1 MKKSTYFNNAIKN
14 VKYILIL
21 GCLTLSPKLF
31 SQELPIIKGPQEE
44 LTPSP
49 SAANLG
55 RYGGID
61 VKKSTGGIAKEIQ
74 LFQLQQGAIKYN
86 PSIEYFS
93 TGIRVNDW
101 GGRVGMGWSE
111 NFTATIQR
119 EVRSVPDEKATQ
131 RLSTSVSYLVENRTS
146 ANREIVSSLE
156 SDANTINGDPTFD
169 GEYDIFSYNLFG
181 VSGQF
186 IIKNN
191 QAVLLT
197 HRDKIKIEILT
208 TSPTYTFRITDV
220 NGFKYLFQTE
230 IEYSSM
236 GVDGYVTPEIA
247 TAWYI
252 NKIESPFNDELI
264 FNYADIIYTCKTN
277 FSQVYSYKNG
287 LESGEDNIGGES
299 DPLYRMSTNSYNVSR
314 RHTTTKYLTSVT
326 GSEFRL
332 AFDYFS
338 RYDLVGDKM
347 LNMITLYDKSNNP
360 IQRATFTYDTYTSTT
375 QLQGVLAEGD
385 DLYPWNNYGN
395 LSIRYFLNNVS
406 VSTISDPSADSKTY
420 AFTYTTPQN
429 LPHRL
434 SFSQDEGGY
443 YNGISNTWFIPRAR
457 VEAYIAQHSTL
468 WNFPMSYTG
477 YRQPTLS
484 ATSGILNKI
493 TYPTGGSDEIEYELN
508 TYTSNGEEVALP
520 GLRVKRIISSS
531 ISSPATI
538 KTYDYKNFI
547 RNNVTNTTL
556 DYTPTTSSHFLMVD
570 NPFVRRFFAI
580 VHFAN
585 SAGGHGLDCISGY
598 YNLCYTNFSSNSR
611 FDLNVFH
618 GNPIAYSHVTEY
630 QNSAFIAS
638 IYDVSTDLPG
648 SLLYGDEIF
657 KNPKEN
663 TAWNNGLELFRYYG
677 TTSDE
682 YGLIDDNN
690 ILKEMSWV
698 YDNTDSVLVENC
710 YVFKRYEVSGYYGTE
725 TNFYQPYSIV
735 SYNLWSN
742 WVKLASFTEKDY
754 NLCDSGKTIT
764 STKNNYYDNSTHGLL
779 TREETTDSRGNALK
793 KCIRYPADINTG
805 VYSSMVGLN
814 MQNYPVEQTSY
825 VNNYVSGSTLTQFK
839 AGGGSFVPDKTYSL
853 ETSSPLSSFT
863 AFNGTTKDSHYSN
876 IAELEYV
883 NYNSNGKIIEYKTRD
898 NITVSFFYLS
908 TYSSNP
914 IIKAFNISYSNL
926 NNALNTITLPGNG
939 LTLSQS
945 YISSGTITSS
955 DIKNIMTG
963 IKNMYP
969 TNLSQV
975 FGYTY
980 KSLLGVTSETDSNGI
995 TQFYEYDNFGR
1006 LKVVRDNDG
1015 NVLKTYNYNYK

>member
-1 MKKSTYFNNAIKN
+1 MDPEDEPLYF
-14 VKYILIL
+14 
-21 GCLTLSPKLF
+21 
-31 SQELPIIKGPQEE
+31 
-44 LTPSP
+44 
-49 SAANLG
+49 
-55 RYGGID
+55 
-61 VKKSTGGIAKEIQ
+61 
-74 LFQLQQGAIKYN
+74 
-86 PSIEYFS
+86 
-93 TGIRVNDW
+93 
-101 GGRVGMGWSE
+101 
-111 NFTATIQR
+111 
-119 EVRSVPDEKATQ
+119 
-131 RLSTSVSYLVENRTS
+131 TS
-146 ANREIVSSLE
+146 A
-156 SDANTINGDPTFD
+156 
-169 GEYDIFSYNLFG
+169 
-181 VSGQF
+181 
-186 IIKNN
+186 
-191 QAVLLT
+191 
-197 HRDKIKIEILT
+197 
-208 TSPTYTFRITDV
+208 
-220 NGFKYLFQTE
+220 
-230 IEYSSM
+230 
-236 GVDGYVTPEIA
+236 
-247 TAWYI
+247 
-252 NKIESPFNDELI
+252 
-264 FNYADIIYTCKTN
+264 
-277 FSQVYSYKNG
+277 
-287 LESGEDNIGGES
+287 
-299 DPLYRMSTNSYNVSR
+299 NSYNVSR
-314 RHTTTKYLTSVT
+314 RHTTTKYLTSVS
-326 GSEFRL
+326 GSEFSL
-332 AFDYFS
+332 TFNYFS
-338 RYDLVGDKM
+338 RNDLVGDKM

-360 IQRATFTYDTYTSTT
+360 IRRATFTYDTFTSST

-406 VSTISDPSADSKTY
+406 ISTISDPSADSKTY
-420 AFTYTTPQN
+420 AFTYITPQN

-477 YRQPTLS
+477 NRQPTLS

-508 TYTSNGEEVALP
+508 TYTNNGEEVPLP
-520 GLRVKRIISSS
+520 GLRVKRIITSS
-531 ISSPATI
+531 ISSPATV
-538 KTYDYKNFI
+538 KTYNYKNFI
-547 RNNVTNTTL
+547 RNNITNTTL
-556 DYTPTTSSHFLMVD
+556 DYTPITSSHFLEVN
-570 NPFVRRFFAI
+570 NPFVRRFQTI
-580 VHFAN
+580 LPHQL
-585 SAGGHGLDCISGY
+585 SCYHIY
-598 YNLCYTNFSSNSR
+598 YHNFTSNSR
-611 FDLNVFH
+611 FDLNVYH

-630 QNSAFIAS
+630 QNSAFTAS
-638 IYDVSTDLPG
+638 IYDVSIDQPG
-648 SLLYGDEIF
+648 YVEYGDEAF
-657 KNPKEN
+657 LTPKEN
-663 TAWNNGLELFRYYG
+663 SAWDNGLELFRYYG

-698 YDNTDSVLVENC
+698 YDNTISLLTENC
-710 YVFKRYEVSGYYGTE
+710 CVFKKYEAVGAGYCGNSLNYE
-725 TNFYQPYSIV
+725 PYTIL

-754 NLCDSGKTIT
+754 NLCDGGKTIT
-764 STKNNYYDNSTHGLL
+764 STKNNYYDNPTHGLL

-793 KCIRYPADINTG
+793 KSIRYPADINTG

-814 MQNYPVEQTSY
+814 MQNYPVEKTLY
-825 VNNYVSGSTLTQFK
+825 VNNSVSGSTLTQFK

-898 NITVSFFYLS
+898 NITVSFFYLNA
-908 TYSSNP
+908 YSSNP

-926 NNALNTITLPGNG
+926 NNAINTITLPGSG
-939 LTLSQS
+939 LTLPES

-955 DIKNIMTG
+955 DIKNIVTG

-969 TNLSQV
+969 ANLSQV

>member
-61 VKKSTGGIAKEIQ
+61 VKKSTGGIAKEIP

-93 TGIRVNDW
+93 TGIRVDDW

-119 EVRSVPDEKATQ
+119 NVRSVPDEKATQ
-131 RLSTSVSYLVENRTS
+131 RLSTSVSNLVDNHSE
-146 ANREIVSSLE
+146 ANYETFSTLE

-186 IIKNN
+186 IIINN

-264 FNYADIIYTCKTN
+264 FNYTDIIYTCKTN
-277 FSQVYSYKNG
+277 FSQVYLYKHG
-287 LESGEDNIGGES
+287 LESGDDNIPDEGSNIFYE
-299 DPLYRMSTNSYNVSR
+299 MSANSYSVSR
-314 RHTTTKYLTSVT
+314 RHISTKCLTSVT

-332 AFDYFS
+332 VFDYFS
-338 RYDLVGDKM
+338 RYDLVGDEM

-360 IQRATFTYDTYTSTT
+360 IQRATFTYDTFTSST

-406 VSTISDPSADSKTY
+406 ISTISDPSADSKTY
-420 AFTYTTPQN
+420 AFTYITPQN

-531 ISSPATI
+531 ISSSATV
-538 KTYDYKNFI
+538 KTYEYKNFL

-556 DYTPTTSSHFLMVD
+556 DYTPITSSHFLEAN
-570 NPFVRRFFAI
+570 NPFVRRVLTGI
-580 VHFAN
+580 HYSNPYSPGV
-585 SAGGHGLDCISGY
+585 GY
-598 YNLCYTNFSSNSR
+598 WNINYNNFTSSSR
-611 FDLNVFH
+611 IDMNVFQ
-618 GNPIAYSHVTEY
+618 GNPIAYSHITEY
-630 QNSAFIAS
+630 QNSSFIAS
-638 IYDVSTDLPG
+638 KYDVSIDLPG
-648 SLLYGDEIF
+648 NIVYGDEIF
-657 KNPKEN
+657 RTPKEN
-663 TAWNNGLELFRYYG
+663 SAWSNGLELERYYG

-690 ILKEMSWV
+690 ILKEMTWF
-698 YDNTDSVLVENC
+698 YDNTALELPENC
-710 YVFKRYEVSGYYGTE
+710 NVFKRYERILYNNPTHYYE
-725 TNFYQPYSIV
+725 PYTIV

-764 STKNNYYDNSTHGLL
+764 STKNNYYDNPTHGLL

-793 KCIRYPADINTG
+793 KSIRYPADINTG

-825 VNNYVSGSTLTQFK
+825 INNSVSGSTLTQFK

-883 NYNSNGKIIEYKTRD
+883 NYNSNGKIIEYKTLD
-898 NITVSFFYLS
+898 NITVSFFYLNA
-908 TYSSNP
+908 YSSNP

-926 NNALNTITLPGNG
+926 DNALSTVRLPGSG
-939 LTLSQS
+939 LTLSES
-945 YISSGTITSS
+945 YVSSGTITSS
-955 DIKNIMTG
+955 DIKNIVTG

-969 TNLSQV
+969 ANLSQV